1 MNSVD
6 FLTFHCDIDRSLFT
20 EFDAEVN
27 PSIVPCEEKCEL
39 YDSRTGLWL
48 PGVPVSCL
56 YKRTAFVYKLSKR
69 KAMRAFGAYTLYIKP
84 RTLDQAVSLLAATE
98 GQILAGGTDFY
109 PALGDRLLRGNVVD
123 ITALEEIRG
132 ITIEDEYVRIGGL
145 TTWTQ
150 VIRTPLPRG
159 FDALKAAA
167 REVGSV
173 QIQNRGTV
181 AGNLCNASPAADG
194 VPPLLALDAEVE
206 LVSGEGRRRVP
217 LAQFITGNRK
227 TLRGPN
233 EILTAVFVPRRME
246 KAASAFLKLGA
257 RRYLV
262 ISISMV
268 AAVVEAEAGRVSQ
281 AHVAVGSCSASA
293 KRLSEL
299 EKDLVGVP
307 AEAGIGAVV
316 TAEHLLPLSPIDD
329 VRATADYRRDASL
342 TLVRRAL
349 EECVGRL

>member
-1 MNSVD
+1 
-6 FLTFHCDIDRSLFT
+6 
-20 EFDAEVN
+20 
-27 PSIVPCEEKCEL
+27 
-39 YDSRTGLWL
+39 
-48 PGVPVSCL
+48 
-56 YKRTAFVYKLSKR
+56 
-69 KAMRAFGAYTLYIKP
+69 MRAYGSGELECGGRTSFLPVQTGRLRIQTVEAKGDTGFWGLTLYLKP
-84 RTLDQAVSLLAATE
+84 RTLDQAVSLLATTG

-109 PALGDRLLRGNVVD
+109 PALGERLPQGNVVD
-123 ITALEEIRG
+123 ITALDEIRG
-132 ITIEDEYVRIGGL
+132 ISIEGDCVRIGGL

-150 VIRTPLPRG
+150 VIRTPLPPC
-159 FDALKAAA
+159 FDALKVAA

-194 VPPLLALDAEVE
+194 VPPLLVLDAEVE
-206 LVSGEGRRRVP
+206 LVSDEGRRRVP
-217 LAQFITGNRK
+217 LAQFITGNRR
-227 TLRGPN
+227 TMRGPN
-233 EILTAVFVPRRME
+233 EILTAVLVPRRME

-268 AAVVEAEAGRVSQ
+268 AAVVEAEGGRVSE
-281 AHVAVGSCSASA
+281 ARVAVGSCSASA

-299 EKDLVGVP
+299 EQDLVGVP
-307 AEAGIGAVV
+307 ANAGIGEVAR
-316 TAEHLLPLSPIDD
+316 TEHLLPLSPIDD

-349 EECVGRL
+349 ETCVGRL